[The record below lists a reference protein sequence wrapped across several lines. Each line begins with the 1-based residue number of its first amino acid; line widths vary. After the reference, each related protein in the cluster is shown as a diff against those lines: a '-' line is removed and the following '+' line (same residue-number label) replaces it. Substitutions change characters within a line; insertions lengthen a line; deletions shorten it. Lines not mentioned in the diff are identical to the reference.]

1 MISCVIWDWN
11 GTLLDDVDISIEA
24 MNRVLE
30 RYGLERLGI
39 ARYRE
44 IFRFPVR
51 DYYELAG
58 FDFGKVDFEK
68 PAMEFIEEYYS
79 LVEAAGLSRGA
90 LEAVDRFSAH
100 GIRQIILSASE
111 RESLVR
117 QVRRLGIEERFS
129 EILGIDNHF
138 AASKSELALKWISD
152 NNMDKNN
159 TVFIGDTTHDFEVAR
174 AAGCGCVLVSSG
186 HQSAETLRTV
196 SPHIA
201 RDIAEAA
208 DMIMKLTRTRNA
220 VKI

>member
-30 RYGLERLGI
+30 RYGLEKLGRE
-39 ARYRE
+39 RYRE

-79 LVEAAGLSRGA
+79 LVGAAKLSRGA
-90 LEAVDRFSAH
+90 LEAVDRFSAR

-111 RESLVR
+111 RESLVK
-117 QVRRLGIEERFS
+117 QVRRLGIEGRFS
-129 EILGIDNHF
+129 DILGIDNHF
-138 AASKSELALKWISD
+138 AASK
-152 NNMDKNN
+152 
-159 TVFIGDTTHDFEVAR
+159 TDTLHDLEVAA
-174 AAGCGCVLVSSG
+174 AAGCACVLVSCG
-186 HQSAETLRTV
+186 HQIKAVLGNAAHNV
-196 SPHIA
+196 A
-201 RDIAEAA
+201 RDISEAA
-208 DMIMKLTRTRNA
+208 DLALGHEKSF
-220 VKI
+220 V

>member
-30 RYGLERLGI
+30 RYGLERLGRE
-39 ARYRE
+39 RYRE

-79 LVEAAGLSRGA
+79 LVGAAELSRGA
-90 LEAVDRFSAH
+90 LEAVDRFSAR

-111 RESLVR
+111 RESLVK
-117 QVRRLGIEERFS
+117 QVRRLGIEGRFS
-129 EILGIDNHF
+129 DILGIDYHF
-138 AASKSELALKWISD
+138 AASKTELALKWISD
-152 NNMDKNN
+152 NNINKDEV
-159 TVFIGDTTHDFEVAR
+159 VFIGDTLHDLEVAA
-174 AAGCGCVLVSSG
+174 AAGCACVLVSCG
-186 HQSAETLRTV
+186 HQSKAVLGNAAHNV
-196 SPHIA
+196 A
-201 RDIAEAA
+201 RDISEAA
-208 DMIMKLTRTRNA
+208 DLALGLEKSF
-220 VKI
+220 V